1 LNNSKI
7 NIEQF
12 LEEQRFNLKES
23 IGKGKTFEDIKSFPL
38 TNAQCLY
45 IHDFQKQEVT
55 FHKNVTIFLGYLK
68 EEFNSDLIHS
78 YIHPD
83 DEDLVLRLIRA
94 AVLYVSDRPA
104 FEDGVFS
111 LTYRVRKKDGSYLKV
126 LRQSSVY
133 ETDQNGIMISNL
145 SVLSDI
151 GFIHSGQNV
160 DWTFISKDYDEAE
173 FRKYVGQQYN
183 SYFTP
188 RELEIIQWINEG
200 MSSKDI
206 ANKHSISS
214 HTVDTHRRKI
224 LKKAGCKNT
233 IELLNFCN
241 KIGVLRQH

>member
-1 LNNSKI
+1 MNTTIDIQEFLLLQQEKLRDAVE
-7 NIEQF
+7 NIRGF
-12 LEEQRFNLKES
+12 EELS
-23 IGKGKTFEDIKSFPL
+23 SFPL
-38 TNAQCLY
+38 TNEQCLY
-45 IHDFQKQEVT
+45 VHDFKKIAITYQR
-55 FHKNVTIFLGYLK
+55 NVKLLLGYNE

-78 YIHPD
+78 YFHPD
-83 DEDLVLRLIRA
+83 DEDMVLRLIKA
-94 AVLYVSDRPA
+94 AVSYVTEQSVWG
-104 FEDGVFS
+104 EGIFS
-111 LTYRVRKKDGSYLKV
+111 LTFRLRKKDGTYMKV
-126 LRQSSVY
+126 LRQSRIFQMD
-133 ETDQNGIMISNL
+133 EKGIMISNM

-151 GFIHSGQNV
+151 GFINSGTNV
-160 DWTFISKDYDEAE
+160 DWRFNTKDYDEAE
-173 FRKYVGQQYN
+173 FRKYVGQQYK

-241 KIGVLRQH
+241 KIGVLRQN